1 MFKRLWKEIQKI
13 FFAGLLVTVPT
24 MLSFFLLKFLVNYI
38 DRVSTPI
45 VTQFFHTSIPGIGF
59 FVTILIVLTIGILG
73 TNFIGKKLV
82 SFGERLLTKIPL
94 VRGIYSSAKQ
104 IIETVFFATEKPF
117 QQVVLVPYPRENVYA
132 LGLVTKKVPQYITH
146 KSPGSFSRYSPVK
159 DDNQILNV
167 FIPSTPNFT
176 AGLLVMFPSRD
187 IIPLS
192 LTIEEGFTYLMTG
205 GILVPEKKDRL
216 EELRQLEEWELFL
229 H

>member
-1 MFKRLWKEIQKI
+1 MFRRLWKEIQKI

-24 MLSFFLLKFLVNYI
+24 MLSFFLLKILVNYI
-38 DRVSTPI
+38 DQASTPI
-45 VTQFFHTSIPGIGF
+45 VTRFFHTSIPGIGF
-59 FVTILIVLTIGILG
+59 FITILIVLTIGILG
-73 TNFIGKKLV
+73 TNFIGKKFV
-82 SFGERLLTKIPL
+82 SFGERLLARIPL

-117 QQVVLVPYPRENVYA
+117 QQVVLVPYPRENIYA
-132 LGLVTKKVPQYITH
+132 LGLVTKKVPHYITPN
-146 KSPGSFSRYSPVK
+146 SSASFSRYSPVK
-159 DDNQILNV
+159 DDDQILNV

-176 AGLLVMFPSRD
+176 SGLLVMFPSRD

-205 GILVPEKKDRL
+205 GILIPEKKDKL

>member
-24 MLSFFLLKFLVNYI
+24 MISFFLLKFLVNYI
-38 DRVSTPI
+38 DQVSAPI
-45 VTQFFHTSIPGIGF
+45 VTRFFHTTIPGIGF
-59 FVTILIVLTIGILG
+59 FITILIVLSIGIVA

-82 SFGERLLTKIPL
+82 SFGESLLARIPL

-132 LGLVTKKVPQYITH
+132 LGLVTKKVPQYVTQD
-146 KSPGSFSRYSPVK
+146 SPASFSGYSPAK
-159 DDNQILNV
+159 DDHQMLNV

-176 AGLLVMFPSRD
+176 SGLLVMFPSQD

-192 LTIEEGFTYLMTG
+192 MTIEEGFTYLMTG
-205 GILVPEKKDRL
+205 GILTPKKKDRL